1 MSEEFIR
8 EVDEDL
14 QQEKNEQLWKKFL
27 PYVISIAVGII
38 LFTSGYVFWDNYS
51 NNTKQKLGDDFTA
64 AVELANEEDLD
75 AALLALDRIV
85 DKGSDGYVTL
95 SKMKKAS
102 ILIESGNLDDGLDI
116 YLELEKNA
124 VDQSFRDISTILYVL
139 NSIDTKNSDL
149 LLEKLIPLEKS
160 KIWKSSALELMAFI
174 YLKKSDKEKAIEIF
188 KSISQMQN
196 TPSSLFNRSQSMLDF
211 LEGR

>member
-14 QQEKNEQLWKKFL
+14 KQEKNEQLWKKLL
-27 PYVISIAVGII
+27 PYIISITVGII
-38 LFTSGYVFWDNYS
+38 IFTSGYVFWDNYS
-51 NNTKQKLGDDFTA
+51 NNVKQQLGDDFTA
-64 AVELANEEDLD
+64 AVELASEEDLD

-102 ILIESGNLDDGLDI
+102 LLIESGNLEDGLDI
-116 YLELEKNA
+116 YLDLEQNA
-124 VDQSFRDISTILYVL
+124 VDQSFRDISTILFVL

-149 LLEKLIPLEKS
+149 LLQKLIPLEKS

-174 YLKKSDKEKAIEIF
+174 YLKKSDNVKAIEIF
-188 KSISQMQN
+188 RTLSQLQD
-196 TPSSLFNRSQSMLDF
+196 TPSSLANRSQNMLDF
-211 LEGR
+211 LEGK

>member
-14 QQEKNEQLWKKFL
+14 KQEKNEQLWKKLL
-27 PYVISIAVGII
+27 PYIISITVGII
-38 LFTSGYVFWDNYS
+38 IFTSGYVFWDNYS
-51 NNTKQKLGDDFTA
+51 NNVKQQLGDDFTA

-102 ILIESGNLDDGLDI
+102 LLIESGNLEDGLDI
-116 YLELEKNA
+116 YLDLEQNA
-124 VDQSFRDISTILYVL
+124 VDQSFRDISTILFVL

-149 LLEKLIPLEKS
+149 LLQKLIPLEKS
-160 KIWKSSALELMAFI
+160 KIWKSSALELMAFV
-174 YLKKSDKEKAIEIF
+174 YLKKSNNAKAIEIF
-188 KSISQMQN
+188 RTLSQLQD
-196 TPSSLFNRSQSMLDF
+196 TPSSLANRSQNMLDF
-211 LEGR
+211 LEGK

>member
-14 QQEKNEQLWKKFL
+14 KQEKNEQLWKKLL
-27 PYVISIAVGII
+27 PYIISITVGII
-38 LFTSGYVFWDNYS
+38 IFTSGYVFWDNYS
-51 NNTKQKLGDDFTA
+51 NNVKQQLGDDFTA

-102 ILIESGNLDDGLDI
+102 LLIESGNLEDGLDI
-116 YLELEKNA
+116 YLDLEQNA
-124 VDQSFRDISTILYVL
+124 VDQSFRDISTILFVL

-149 LLEKLIPLEKS
+149 LLQKLIPLEKS

-174 YLKKSDKEKAIEIF
+174 YLKKSDNVKAIEIF
-188 KSISQMQN
+188 RTLSQLQD
-196 TPSSLFNRSQSMLDF
+196 TPSSLSNRSQNMLDF
-211 LEGR
+211 LEGK

>member
-14 QQEKNEQLWKKFL
+14 KQEKNEQLWKKLL
-27 PYVISIAVGII
+27 PYIISITVGII
-38 LFTSGYVFWDNYS
+38 IFTSGYVFWDNYS
-51 NNTKQKLGDDFTA
+51 NNVKQQLGDDFTA

-102 ILIESGNLDDGLDI
+102 LLIESGNLEDGLDI
-116 YLELEKNA
+116 YLDLEQNA
-124 VDQSFRDISTILYVL
+124 VDQSFRDISTILFVL

-149 LLEKLIPLEKS
+149 LLQKLIPLEKS

-174 YLKKSDKEKAIEIF
+174 YLKKSDNAKAIEIF
-188 KSISQMQN
+188 RTLSQLQD
-196 TPSSLFNRSQSMLDF
+196 TPSSLANRSQNMLDF
-211 LEGR
+211 LEGK

>member
-14 QQEKNEQLWKKFL
+14 KQEKNEQLWKKLL
-27 PYVISIAVGII
+27 PYIISITVGII
-38 LFTSGYVFWDNYS
+38 IFTSGYVFWDNYS
-51 NNTKQKLGDDFTA
+51 NNVKQQLGDDFTA

-102 ILIESGNLDDGLDI
+102 LLIESGNLEDGLDI
-116 YLELEKNA
+116 YLDLEQNA
-124 VDQSFRDISTILYVL
+124 VDQSFRDISTILFVL

-149 LLEKLIPLEKS
+149 LLQKLIPLEKS

-174 YLKKSDKEKAIEIF
+174 YLKKSDNVKAIEIF
-188 KSISQMQN
+188 RTLSQLQD
-196 TPSSLFNRSQSMLDF
+196 TPSSLANRSQNMLDF
-211 LEGR
+211 LEGK

>member
-14 QQEKNEQLWKKFL
+14 QQEKNEHLWKKFL
-27 PYVISIAVGII
+27 PYIISIAVGII

-51 NNTKQKLGDDFTA
+51 NNVKQQLGDDFTA

-102 ILIESGNLDDGLDI
+102 LLIESGNLEDGLDI
-116 YLELEKNA
+116 YLDLEQNA
-124 VDQSFRDISTILYVL
+124 VDQSFRDISTILFVL

-149 LLEKLIPLEKS
+149 LLQKLIPLEKS

-174 YLKKSDKEKAIEIF
+174 YLKKSDNVKAIEIF
-188 KSISQMQN
+188 RTLSQLQD
-196 TPSSLFNRSQSMLDF
+196 TPSSLANRSQNMLDF
-211 LEGR
+211 LEGK

>member
-14 QQEKNEQLWKKFL
+14 QQEKNEHLWKKFL
-27 PYVISIAVGII
+27 PYIISIAVGII

-51 NNTKQKLGDDFTA
+51 NNVKQQLGDDFTA
-64 AVELANEEDLD
+64 AVELASEEDLD

-102 ILIESGNLDDGLDI
+102 LLIESGNLEDGLDI
-116 YLELEKNA
+116 YLDLEQNA
-124 VDQSFRDISTILYVL
+124 VDQSFRDISTILFVL

-149 LLEKLIPLEKS
+149 LLQKLIPLEKS

-174 YLKKSDKEKAIEIF
+174 YLKKSDNVKAIEIF
-188 KSISQMQN
+188 RTLSQLQD
-196 TPSSLFNRSQSMLDF
+196 TPSSLANRSQNMLDF
-211 LEGR
+211 LEGK